1 MPVGAGLD
9 HGSFPL
15 EAVLMESTATV
26 PSPDPRL
33 LACLAVVVRERASD
47 LFIMAGA
54 PPTLK
59 RQGVFV
65 AMGQQQLSAE
75 DVRQMA
81 YSILRETQRQ
91 EFDATMECDLSV
103 QTPEGE
109 RFRVNVHRQRGQ
121 VGMVIRH
128 VIAQIPSLA
137 ALGLP
142 PVLQQLAFLKGGL
155 VLTVG
160 SAGSGKTTTLAAL
173 LDHRNAHTGG
183 HILTVEDPIE
193 YLHTH
198 KKSLVTQRE
207 VGLDTLSYDE
217 ALRRAM
223 REAPNVIMIGEIRDR
238 ATMQHALHYAE
249 SGHLCVSTLHANNA
263 NQAVQRIVNFFPE
276 DAHRQLLMDLSLN
289 LRAVVAQRLV
299 AGLAGGL
306 VPATEIML
314 LTPYVAE
321 LIQKGQIDELKTAIT
336 RSAEQGMWS
345 FDQSLLAMVESGA
358 ISPEEAIANADNRT
372 DVRLRLR
379 LAAGAP
385 LGGEDM
391 QMSPDEPAGPDSV
404 PPPATRR

>member
-1 MPVGAGLD
+1 MDPLALPLSLD
-9 HGSFPL
+9 
-15 EAVLMESTATV
+15 A
-26 PSPDPRL
+26 RL
-33 LACLAVVVRERASD
+33 LACLALVVRERASD
-47 LFIMAGA
+47 LFLLAGA
-54 PPTLK
+54 APTIK
-59 RQGVFV
+59 RQGAFLPI
-65 AMGQQQLSAE
+65 AQQALSAD

-81 YSILRETQRQ
+81 YSIMREAQRQ
-91 EFDATMECDLSV
+91 EFEATMECDLSL

-109 RFRVNVHRQRGQ
+109 RFRVNVHMQRGQ

-128 VIAQIPSLA
+128 VIARIPTLQE
-137 ALGLP
+137 LGLP
-142 PVLQQLAFLKGGL
+142 PVLQRLAFLKGGL

-160 SAGSGKTTTLAAL
+160 AAGSGKTTTLAAL
-173 LDHRNAHTGG
+173 LDHRNTHTGG

-193 YLHTH
+193 YLHSH

-263 NQAVQRIVNFFPE
+263 NQAVQRIVNFFPD

-299 AGLAGGL
+299 PGLAGRL

-336 RSAEQGMWS
+336 RSGEQGMWS
-345 FDQSLLAMVESGA
+345 FDQSLLGMVEAGA

-379 LAAGAP
+379 LAAGAS
-385 LGGEDM
+385 LGGEGM
-391 QMSPDEPAGPDSV
+391 QMTPED
-404 PPPATRR
+404 PPPSDPPPTALR